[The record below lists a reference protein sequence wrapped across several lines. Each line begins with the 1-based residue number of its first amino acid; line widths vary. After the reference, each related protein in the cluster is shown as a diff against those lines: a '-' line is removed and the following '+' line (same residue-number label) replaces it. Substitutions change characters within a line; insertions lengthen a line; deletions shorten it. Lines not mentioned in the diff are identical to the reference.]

1 MKRIIYILIVLTAV
15 QTSCKKYEDKGN
27 PNAPSLDDFAQSTTL
42 EDLNLL
48 VTGIESSTKIDLG
61 LFIDEMG
68 IVGREV
74 IDLTGVDPRFTG
86 ELLGRNGGPLDPG
99 GFLTT
104 RSYGSR
110 YRSIRTAN
118 TLLLSLVNTSATL
131 TEAERNGY
139 KGFANTMIAFQLL
152 YNANMQYNN
161 GIRTDVADPTN
172 LGPFTSSNQ
181 ESLTKIMEI
190 LNTANTELQNAGAE
204 FKFNLT
210 TGFLIADDPAGLAK
224 FNRALAARVA
234 MYMGNKT
241 ETLQLLGESFM
252 DLGAGLYVGVYHT
265 YNVADA
271 ITNPLY
277 HTDNYMAD
285 TMWVFEAEAGDTR
298 LWKVTE
304 TDPVL
309 VDDITS
315 NYRASIYVD
324 PSENLIISRNGEL
337 ILLYAEANIGSNNA
351 EAVIALNIIRNAAG
365 LGDYA
370 GATDDASLTN
380 EMLRQRRYELF
391 GEGHRLVDMRRYDR
405 LDELTIYRPG
415 DIVHVEWPRPTQELE

>member
-1 MKRIIYILIVLTAV
+1 MKKFIYILIVLTAV

-27 PNAPSLDDFAQSTTL
+27 PNAPSLGDFAQTNTL

-48 VTGIESSTKIDLG
+48 VTGIEASTKIDLG

-74 IDLTGVDPRFTG
+74 IDLTGIDPRFTG
-86 ELLGRNGGPLDPG
+86 ELLGKLGGPLDPG

-104 RSYGSR
+104 RSYGAR
-110 YRSIRTAN
+110 YRSIRTSN
-118 TLLLSLVNTSATL
+118 TLLLSLANTSATL
-131 TEAERNGY
+131 TEAEVNGY
-139 KGFANTMIAFQLL
+139 KGFANTMMAFQLL

-161 GIRTDVADPTN
+161 GIRIDVADPSN
-172 LGPFTSSNQ
+172 LGPFTSNND
-181 ESLTKIMEI
+181 ESLAAIESL
-190 LNTANTELQNAGAE
+190 LNTANTDLENAGAE
-204 FKFNLT
+204 FKFSLT
-210 TGFLIADDPAGLAK
+210 TGFLIADDPASFSK

-234 MYMGNKT
+234 MYRGDKT
-241 ETLQLLGESFM
+241 KTLQLLAESFM
-252 DLGAGLYVGVYHT
+252 DLGAGLYLGVYHT
-265 YNVADA
+265 YNASDG

-285 TMWVFEAEAGDTR
+285 TMWVFEAETGDSR
-298 LWKVTE
+298 LWKVIE

-315 NYRASIYVD
+315 NYRASIYSD
-324 PSENLIISRNGEL
+324 PSENVIMSRNGEL

-351 EAVIALNIIRNAAG
+351 EAVVALNIIRNAAG
-365 LGDYA
+365 LGDYT
-370 GATDDASLTN
+370 GATDAASLTD

-405 LDELTIYRPG
+405 LDELTIYRDG
-415 DIVHVEWPRPTQELE
+415 DIVHEEWPRPTQEIE

>member
-1 MKRIIYILIVLTAV
+1 MKKIIYILIVLTAV

-27 PNAPSLDDFAQSTTL
+27 PNAPSLGDFAQTNTL

-48 VTGIESSTKIDLG
+48 VTGVEASMKIDLG

-86 ELLGRNGGPLDPG
+86 ELLRGPLDPG

-104 RSYGSR
+104 RSYASR

-118 TLLLSLVNTSATL
+118 TLLISLESTSATL
-131 TEAERNGY
+131 TDAEKNGY
-139 KGFANTMIAFQLL
+139 KGFANTLLAFQLL

-161 GIRTDVADPTN
+161 GIRANVIDPDN
-172 LGPFTSSNQ
+172 LGPFSSSNQ
-181 ESLTKIMEI
+181 ESLSEIEAI
-190 LNTANTELQNAGAE
+190 LNTANTDLENAGDE
-204 FKFNLT
+204 FKFSLT
-210 TGFLIADDPAGLAK
+210 TGFLIADNPAGFAR

-234 MYMGNKT
+234 MYMGDKT
-241 ETLQLLGESFM
+241 KTLELLSESFM
-252 DLGAGLYVGVYHT
+252 DLNAGLYLGVYHT
-265 YNVADA
+265 YNTADG
-271 ITNPLY
+271 ITNPLN

-285 TMWVFEAEAGDTR
+285 TMWVFQAEAGDSR

-304 TDPVL
+304 TDPVM

-315 NYRASIYVD
+315 NYRASIYTD

-351 EAVIALNIIRNAAG
+351 EAVVALNIIRNAAG
-365 LGDYA
+365 IGDYT
-370 GATDDASLTN
+370 GGTDDASLIT
-380 EMLRQRRYELF
+380 EMLNQRRYELF

-405 LDELTIYRPG
+405 LDELTLYRSG
-415 DIVHVEWPRPTQELE
+415 DIVFEQWPRPQQEIE

>member
-1 MKRIIYILIVLTAV
+1 MKKFIYILIVLTAV

-27 PNAPSLDDFAQSTTL
+27 PNAPSLGDFAQTNTL

-48 VTGIESSTKIDLG
+48 VTGVEASMKIDLG

-74 IDLTGVDPRFTG
+74 IDLTGIDPRFSG
-86 ELLGRNGGPLDPG
+86 ELLGKNGGPLDPG

-104 RSYGSR
+104 RSYASR

-118 TLLLSLVNTSATL
+118 TLLLSLENTSATL
-131 TEAERNGY
+131 TEAELNGY
-139 KGFANTMIAFQLL
+139 KGFANTLMAFQLL

-161 GIRTDVADPTN
+161 GIRIDVADPSN
-172 LGPFTSSNQ
+172 LGPFTSNNQ
-181 ESLTKIMEI
+181 ESLAGIEDL
-190 LNTANTELQNAGAE
+190 LNTANTQLMNAGTE
-204 FKFNLT
+204 FKFSLT
-210 TGFLIADDPAGLAK
+210 TGFLIADNPAAFAK
-224 FNRALAARVA
+224 FNRAIAARVA
-234 MYMGNKT
+234 MYMGDKAK
-241 ETLQLLGESFM
+241 TLQLLDDSFM
-252 DLGAGLYVGVYHT
+252 DLGAGLYLGVYHT
-265 YNVADA
+265 YNTSDG

-285 TMWVFEAEAGDTR
+285 TMWVFQAEAGDSR

-315 NYRASIYVD
+315 NYRASIYTD
-324 PSENLIISRNGEL
+324 PSENVIISRNGEL
-337 ILLYAEANIGSNNA
+337 ILLYAEANIGINNN
-351 EAVIALNIIRNAAG
+351 EAVVALNIIRNAAG
-365 LGDYA
+365 VGDYT
-370 GATDDASLTN
+370 GATDDASLED

-415 DIVHVEWPRPTQELE
+415 DIVHMEWPRPTQELE

>member
-1 MKRIIYILIVLTAV
+1 MKKIIYIFIVLTAV

-27 PNAPSLDDFAQSTTL
+27 PNSPSLGDFAQTNTL

-48 VTGIESSTKIDLG
+48 VTGIEASTKIDLG

-86 ELLGRNGGPLDPG
+86 ELLRGPLDPG

-118 TLLLSLVNTSATL
+118 SLLISLEATSATL

-152 YNANMQYNN
+152 YNANMQYDN
-161 GIRTDVADPTN
+161 GVRLDVIDPSN
-172 LGPFTSSNQ
+172 LGPFTNSNQ
-181 ESLTKIMEI
+181 ESLAGIEEI
-190 LNTANTELQNAGAE
+190 LNIANTQLQNAGAE
-204 FKFNLT
+204 FKFSLT
-210 TGFLIADDPAGLAK
+210 TGFLIADNPVDFAK

-234 MYMGNKT
+234 MYMGDKT
-241 ETLQLLGESFM
+241 KTLQLLSESFM
-252 DLGAGLYVGVYHT
+252 DLGAGLYLGVYHT
-265 YNVADA
+265 YNSSDG

-285 TMWVFEAEAGDTR
+285 TMWVFEAEPGDSR

-309 VDDITS
+309 VDNITS
-315 NYRASIYVD
+315 NYRASIYTD
-324 PSENLIISRNGEL
+324 PSENVIISRNGEL

-351 EAVIALNIIRNAAG
+351 EAVVALNIIRNAAG
-365 LGDYA
+365 LPDYA
-370 GATDDASLTN
+370 GATDDASLIT
-380 EMLRQRRYELF
+380 EMLNQRRYELYA
-391 GEGHRLVDMRRYDR
+391 EGHRLVDMRRYDR
-405 LDELTIYRPG
+405 LDELTLYREG
-415 DIVHVEWPRPTQELE
+415 DVVFEEWPRPQQEL